1 LKGFILAYTNAYS
14 AYKETS
20 IKTASQGQ
28 LIVMLYDGALKNLDQ
43 AVGLIVQKKSQP
55 KCDPGIIE
63 KIGKAVIRAQE
74 IITELTVSL
83 DFDTGGDIAK
93 NLFSLYTFFN
103 QELLEANVSFDGDR
117 IKVVRDMVKS
127 LRDSWQTI
135 AQKESTSGGI
145 AQGIALNIAS

>member
-1 LKGFILAYTNAYS
+1 MAYTNAYS
-14 AYKETS
+14 AYRETS

-28 LIVMLYDGALKNLDQ
+28 LIVMLYDGAVKNLDQ
-43 AVGLIVQKKSQP
+43 AIILIAQKKSQS
-55 KCDPGIIE
+55 KSDPGIIE

-83 DFDTGGDIAK
+83 DFDAGEDIAK

-103 QELLEANVSFDGDR
+103 QELLEANVRFDGDR
-117 IKVVRDMVKS
+117 IKVVRDMIKS
-127 LRDSWQTI
+127 LRDSWQII